1 MWQKFCRIHLV
12 LHSPGRC
19 HHNLSLP
26 QVFCPIISN
35 MVGTEWHFSFETNS
49 ETKNVTL
56 LTLTFWFRNR
66 FRNQKCHTLLFIDT
80 KIALDCIFVTLWFI
94 WGLVSS
100 LIFFFFSPLIL
111 VIFLHLGKSGWI
123 WKQKAHYGHI
133 CEFVSPTKPNLLS
146 YEGHKMSQRLK

>member
-1 MWQKFCRIHLV
+1 MKIMVEKWSAKVRHLQKLKQNRNLKIWNAECWIHEAFRENKLKWQILNNASMPKYW
-12 LHSPGRC
+12 
-19 HHNLSLP
+19 
-26 QVFCPIISN
+26 
-35 MVGTEWHFSFETNS
+35 TELIRHFRTNQ
-49 ETKNVTL
+49 NIACL
-56 LTLTFWFRNR
+56 
-66 FRNQKCHTLLFIDT
+66 DT
-80 KIALDCIFVTLWFI
+80 KIALDCIFVSLWFI

-111 VIFLHLGKSGWI
+111 VIFLHLGKSGWK